1 MKKRKYIMGL
11 LSTMLL
17 AIACSESLEDT
28 YGDYTDGGRIR
39 YVGKCYDV
47 KTVPGWKRLTLN
59 WKRATDEAAKNI
71 KVVWTLNDG
80 KDSTLLEPDC
90 SSFEIPALT
99 DGTYRF
105 DLTVI
110 DNAGEES
117 LVETVYGR
125 PYTETHEIVRTFTNV
140 VTKSW
145 QVGNVLICCIDKWND
160 NIKDVQLQYKN
171 TQGQVDSVRLEK
183 EDFIDPENPDPSQ
196 LFVLEGV
203 SNNPEDSITILRRGM
218 VEGCPDLIDFAPI
231 VMSKNRVFTTDFLL
245 TLETRY
251 GLSSE
256 TDEELVKLNHFID
269 TVKTLEFD
277 YDMASLEDVLYC
289 PNFEKVVIGKNRYLT
304 TLTEKADK
312 SVLEEVEKSIA
323 ILDKANELCGVT
335 VERYGNHYFKNAS
348 ALPYMEDKGKSV
360 LPDLDYVARVAIDS
374 VTSSVENDRGK
385 LTLEYLLDDN
395 SNTRWETTNVGLVRS
410 YELTIYL
417 KEEIDIRGIKVV
429 QPVYEWWDMEIPSY
443 LAPSI
448 QVKTSVNQID
458 WEDVT
463 YAEENTLGKGSGE
476 ATLLSMKEGTRR
488 ARYIKVLLVDQVSG
502 VNARAMIGDV
512 MIFR

>member
-1 MKKRKYIMGL
+1 
-11 LSTMLL
+11 
-17 AIACSESLEDT
+17 
-28 YGDYTDGGRIR
+28 
-39 YVGKCYDV
+39 
-47 KTVPGWKRLTLN
+47 
-59 WKRATDEAAKNI
+59 
-71 KVVWTLNDG
+71 
-80 KDSTLLEPDC
+80 
-90 SSFEIPALT
+90 
-99 DGTYRF
+99 
-105 DLTVI
+105 
-110 DNAGEES
+110 
-117 LVETVYGR
+117 
-125 PYTETHEIVRTFTNV
+125 
-140 VTKSW
+140 
-145 QVGNVLICCIDKWND
+145 
-160 NIKDVQLQYKN
+160 
-171 TQGQVDSVRLEK
+171 
-183 EDFIDPENPDPSQ
+183 
-196 LFVLEGV
+196 
-203 SNNPEDSITILRRGM
+203 
-218 VEGCPDLIDFAPI
+218 
-231 VMSKNRVFTTDFLL
+231 MSKNRVFTTDFLL

-289 PNFEKVVIGKNRYLT
+289 PNLEKVVIGKNRYLT

-417 KEEIDIRGIKVV
+417 IEEIDIRGIKVV

>member
-1 MKKRKYIMGL
+1 
-11 LSTMLL
+11 
-17 AIACSESLEDT
+17 
-28 YGDYTDGGRIR
+28 
-39 YVGKCYDV
+39 
-47 KTVPGWKRLTLN
+47 
-59 WKRATDEAAKNI
+59 
-71 KVVWTLNDG
+71 
-80 KDSTLLEPDC
+80 
-90 SSFEIPALT
+90 
-99 DGTYRF
+99 
-105 DLTVI
+105 
-110 DNAGEES
+110 
-117 LVETVYGR
+117 
-125 PYTETHEIVRTFTNV
+125 
-140 VTKSW
+140 
-145 QVGNVLICCIDKWND
+145 
-160 NIKDVQLQYKN
+160 
-171 TQGQVDSVRLEK
+171 
-183 EDFIDPENPDPSQ
+183 
-196 LFVLEGV
+196 
-203 SNNPEDSITILRRGM
+203 
-218 VEGCPDLIDFAPI
+218 
-231 VMSKNRVFTTDFLL
+231 
-245 TLETRY
+245 
-251 GLSSE
+251 
-256 TDEELVKLNHFID
+256 
-269 TVKTLEFD
+269 
-277 YDMASLEDVLYC
+277 MASLEDVLYC
-289 PNFEKVVIGKNRYLT
+289 PNLEKVVIGKNRYLT